1 MTCSSNSFSSS
12 VRLSSR
18 KIWEEYSEETFQ
30 GRKRHRVSVA
40 ELLPFLFFHCWLW
53 VVVGEK
59 LNEEVVV
66 REPVDEKEEDVCE
79 GEGAAGVEGAVL
91 PGASCH
97 EESSHVDLWP
107 EGGEQEELHCPNQQ
121 LWLILP
127 GVVEFP
133 KVLHVDSVL
142 RKNTVFT
149 ILTER

>member
-1 MTCSSNSFSSS
+1 MVFSSTSFSSS
-12 VRLSSR
+12 VRLSSKR
-18 KIWEEYSEETFQ
+18 ICEENFEKAFQ

-97 EESSHVDLWP
+97 EESSHVDLRP
-107 EGGEQEELHCPNQQ
+107 EGGEQEELDRPNQQ
-121 LWLILP
+121 LRLVFSSVIEP
-127 GVVEFP
+127 SP
-133 KVLHVDSVL
+133 VLHVDCVL
-142 RKNTVFT
+142 GNEFV
-149 ILTER
+149 LSPC